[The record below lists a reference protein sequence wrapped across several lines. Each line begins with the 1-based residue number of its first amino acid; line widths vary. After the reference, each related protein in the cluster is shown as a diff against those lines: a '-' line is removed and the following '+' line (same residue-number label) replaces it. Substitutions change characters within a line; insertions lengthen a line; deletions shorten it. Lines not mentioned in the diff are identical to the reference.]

1 MNAPKEKYKKTLR
14 ARYLREMRILLLKS
28 MSLPGGQRKRHAL
41 QELSSAF
48 PRILAVL
55 VLRRL
60 AVLAQLGCAALEHFA
75 ALHQDGALRV
85 LSIRNKKKV
94 SCF

>member
-1 MNAPKEKYKKTLR
+1 MHR
-14 ARYLREMRILLLKS
+14 LLEVDGVQHLD
-28 MSLPGGQRKRHAL
+28 LVRL
-41 QELSSAF
+41 VND
-48 PRILAVL
+48 LAVF
-55 VLRRL
+55 VLHRL
-60 AVLAQLGCAALEHFA
+60 AVLAQLGRAPLKHFA